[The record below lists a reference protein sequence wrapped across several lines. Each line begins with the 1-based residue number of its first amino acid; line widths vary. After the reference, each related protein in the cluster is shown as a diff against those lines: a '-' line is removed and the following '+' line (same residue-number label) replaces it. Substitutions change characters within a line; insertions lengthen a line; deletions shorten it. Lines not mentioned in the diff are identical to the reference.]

1 MTMFG
6 YAQSNS
12 LLKRE
17 IEEKNDGDNDD
28 TDASKRID
36 SLASGDVDAVAIPMN
51 DPAKSATTIIRNKK
65 TISVKKSQNTKHK
78 VANAAITANANATAI
93 EQQHEPEI
101 QSGNHDAENNSDSNP
116 SNAKDIENKPKK
128 LRVRKPRRAVP
139 NQKEYIPANEQPSQS
154 DVVGGRGGEL

>member
-65 TISVKKSQNTKHK
+65 TISVKKSQNT
-78 VANAAITANANATAI
+78 NIFC
-93 EQQHEPEI
+93 
-101 QSGNHDAENNSDSNP
+101 
-116 SNAKDIENKPKK
+116 
-128 LRVRKPRRAVP
+128 
-139 NQKEYIPANEQPSQS
+139 
-154 DVVGGRGGEL
+154 